1 MWGHDT
7 AIFTMVYLILLILW
21 FHKIFKLIVLSQ
33 SSWPKTMYAEYL
45 EKKLAWATFLGNFPI
60 PLVQHICG
68 AIMNSCLIESVTV
81 FLKISF
87 NQLF

>member
-1 MWGHDT
+1 
-7 AIFTMVYLILLILW
+7 
-21 FHKIFKLIVLSQ
+21 
-33 SSWPKTMYAEYL
+33 MYAEYL
-45 EKKLAWATFLGNFPI
+45 EKKLAWTTFLRNFHI

-87 NQLF
+87 DQLF

>member
-1 MWGHDT
+1 
-7 AIFTMVYLILLILW
+7 
-21 FHKIFKLIVLSQ
+21 
-33 SSWPKTMYAEYL
+33 MYAEYL

-68 AIMNSCLIESVTV
+68 AIMNSCLIEYVTV